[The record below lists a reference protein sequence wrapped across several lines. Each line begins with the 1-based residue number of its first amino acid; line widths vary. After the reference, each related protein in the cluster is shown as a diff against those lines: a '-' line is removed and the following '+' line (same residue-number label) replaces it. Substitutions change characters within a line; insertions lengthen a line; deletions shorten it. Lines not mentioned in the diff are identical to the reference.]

1 MIYSK
6 GRGYS
11 MAKSYNEVTRRKI
24 LTGNIW
30 SVVLSITLPLFLY
43 QLFNSLYSLIDA
55 IMLVNISTTAS
66 SAGAL
71 LAQVKTMISSLGGG
85 ISSGAAILISRKY
98 GAGDIES
105 AKKYANVMFTIELVI
120 ISIILLVFIPLAE
133 PIMRLC
139 GCNDEIVNISKGY
152 FRLQLVEQCI
162 ICLNNVFLATEKS
175 KGNTKI
181 IFIGNIIMMG
191 IKLSLN
197 ALFVYGIKIDDMIYV
212 ELASIIS
219 QLFLFIMGA
228 FFMFNKK
235 NIFRIHYKNFSL
247 DKEYSKKIL
256 IISLPLFLG
265 KFVISLGK
273 VTVNAICAT
282 FIEGDKLLVG
292 ALGVSNNICGLITNP
307 GNAIE
312 DSESSIVSQNLG
324 NRNMK
329 RSIKVFITSVI
340 VIFIWSFIGF
350 ICVRFLFLDQ
360 IVNLFTTAE
369 AVSQTYKELIKGIFY
384 YDCLSIPSLA
394 VNAVILGLLYGYG
407 QTILATINNL
417 VRIATRIGVLL
428 ICKVTMDT
436 SNLENAAKAAG
447 LSMGISNVVIATFVT
462 IILLIFLIKTK
473 RKGYKGMH
481 FTDPEPEMIEVDG
494 ILVRKDSIKEA

>member
-1 MIYSK
+1 
-6 GRGYS
+6 
-11 MAKSYNEVTRRKI
+11 MAKSYNEETRRKI

-30 SVVLSITLPLFLY
+30 NVVLSITLPLFLY

-66 SAGAL
+66 SAGAI
-71 LAQVKTMISSLGGG
+71 LAQVKTMISSLGAGV
-85 ISSGAAILISRKY
+85 SSGAAILISRLY
-98 GAGDIES
+98 GAGDIER
-105 AKKYANVMFTIELVI
+105 AKKYANVMFTLELI
-120 ISIILLVFIPLAE
+120 IIAIILFIFIPFAE
-133 PIMRLC
+133 PIMRIC
-139 GCNDEIVNISKGY
+139 GCNDEIVNVSKGY
-152 FRLQLVEQCI
+152 FRLQLIEQCL
-162 ICLNNVFLATEKS
+162 ICLNSVFLATEKS

-181 IFIGNIIMMG
+181 IFIGNVIMMG
-191 IKLSLN
+191 IKLALN
-197 ALFVYGIKIDDMIYV
+197 ALFVYGMKVDNMIWV

-219 QLFLFIMGA
+219 QLFLFIIGA
-228 FFMFNKK
+228 FYMFNKN
-235 NIFRIHYKNFSL
+235 NIFRIHYKYFSL

-282 FIEGDKLLVG
+282 FIEGDNLLVG

-324 NRNMK
+324 NKNMK
-329 RSIKVFITSVI
+329 RSMKVFKTSTL

-350 ICVRFLFLDQ
+350 MCVRFFFLDQ

-369 AVSQTYKELIKGIFY
+369 VASVTYKELIKGIFY
-384 YDCLSIPSLA
+384 YDCLSIPALA

-407 QTILATINNL
+407 QTVLATINNI

-428 ICKVTMDT
+428 ICKATMDT
-436 SNLENAAKAAG
+436 SNLDNAAKAAG
-447 LSMGISNVVIATFVT
+447 LSMGISNVVIAIFVT
-462 IILLIFLIKTK
+462 IMLLIFLIKTK
-473 RKGYKGMH
+473 YKGYKGMH
-481 FTDPEPEMIEVDG
+481 FSDPEPEMIEING
-494 ILVRKDSIKEA
+494 LLVRKDCSENA